1 MTTTVITLLKEI
13 QYNVYIGRPS
23 EWGYPYTH
31 TESQVADFK
40 VEDREEAIDK
50 YKVYLHKRIKE
61 EPGFKEKL
69 LELDGKVLG
78 CWCAPK
84 YCHGDVICM
93 AINEIKLGL
102 L

>member
-1 MTTTVITLLKEI
+1 MTTTVVHCQKEK
-13 QYNVYIGRPS
+13 YDVYIGRPS
-23 EWGYPYTH
+23 EWGNPYTH

-40 VEDREEAIDK
+40 VEDREEAIEK
-50 YKVYLHKRIKE
+50 YKVYLVKRIKE
-61 EPGFKEKL
+61 ETGFREKL

-84 YCHGDVICM
+84 YCHGDVISM

>member
-1 MTTTVITLLKEI
+1 MTTTVVHCQKSL
-13 QYNVYIGRPS
+13 YNVYIGRPS
-23 EWGYPYTH
+23 EWGNPYTH

-40 VEDREEAIDK
+40 VEDRNEAIAK
-50 YKVYLHKRIKE
+50 YKVYLYKRIKE
-61 EPGFKEKL
+61 ELGFKEKL

-84 YCHGDVICM
+84 YCHGDVIIT